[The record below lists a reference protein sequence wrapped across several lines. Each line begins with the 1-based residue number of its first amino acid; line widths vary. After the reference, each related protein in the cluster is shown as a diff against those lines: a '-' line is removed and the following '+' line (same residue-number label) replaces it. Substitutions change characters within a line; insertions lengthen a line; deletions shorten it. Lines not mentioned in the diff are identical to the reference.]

1 MANDQKNLAKPCRL
15 INQFT
20 PWGSSA
26 KETKWGNDIFL
37 APGKNEVLN

>member
-20 PWGSSA
+20 PWGSS
-26 KETKWGNDIFL
+26 KETKWGNDIL
-37 APGKNEVLN
+37 LTPGKNEVLN